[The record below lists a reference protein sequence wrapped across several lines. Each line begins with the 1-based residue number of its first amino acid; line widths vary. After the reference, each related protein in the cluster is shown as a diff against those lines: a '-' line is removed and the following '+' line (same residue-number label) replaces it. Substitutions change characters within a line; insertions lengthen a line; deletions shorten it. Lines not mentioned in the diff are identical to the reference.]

1 MRPISPER
9 QPLPAVLAC
18 GILLTL
24 YLPVT
29 HANAA
34 PEPAVHHLDK
44 VVVTAAG
51 FEQAIREAPASISII
66 TREQLEAKP
75 YHGLAEALADVEGV
89 DIGDAVDKTG
99 APSISIRGMPSDYT
113 LLLIDGRRQNAAG
126 NVTPNNFGSTANNF
140 IPPLSAI
147 ERIEVI
153 RGPMST
159 LYGSDAMGGV
169 VNIITRKPRENW
181 GGSLG
186 LDATLQQNREFGD
199 MASANFYLNG
209 PLAAERAGLALWG
222 GVFHREP
229 SDVAYETQTGGEVT
243 PIMGANPVN
252 YTNHNLGLRFS
263 LAPNENHDLWLEATA
278 SRQNYDND
286 NGQLG
291 TLGSGGYAESQRYQ
305 RQQATLAWDA
315 RFGIGAWQ
323 SSLMRSRTETIGRL
337 IPPGV
342 SGAGGPRRLETV
354 NTVFDGK
361 LVTALGAHTLSVG
374 GQYWWADMVDGVAP
388 TPFEFNQWALF
399 AEDEWRLRD
408 DLALTTGLRR
418 DEHSSFGGHNSPRA
432 YLVWNAADNW
442 VLKGGVSRGYKT
454 PRLEQLTDGINGFGG
469 QGRIPLIGTPGL
481 KPETSTSAE
490 IGLHYARDGGV
501 SASAS
506 LFHNRF
512 RDKIATGVP
521 VFNCSYALSPDR
533 PGCVDVG
540 NWPSIDTF
548 GQSVNIDEAVTRG
561 LELTAN
567 APLGRGLRWS
577 GSYTRTDSEQKSGAA
592 AGQPLTNTPEH
603 MLNTALEWDGGGR
616 LSLFLRGE
624 YRSERYRGAGLA
636 QDQLGDYRAY
646 DLFHVGGQ
654 YRIREGVR
662 LHAAVYNL
670 LDRDFVDYRP
680 YVSNTA
686 TGAVSYANTYVNSED
701 GRRLWLS
708 LAMDF

>member
-636 QDQLGDYRAY
+636 
-646 DLFHVGGQ
+646 
-654 YRIREGVR
+654 
-662 LHAAVYNL
+662 
-670 LDRDFVDYRP
+670 
-680 YVSNTA
+680 
-686 TGAVSYANTYVNSED
+686 
-701 GRRLWLS
+701 
-708 LAMDF
+708 